1 MGMLEVDI
9 VSKEH
14 IKPSFPTP
22 SHLRNYKLSLLDQ
35 LIPAPYA
42 PTILFYPNNDSTNLS
57 NIPNRLELLKKSL
70 SETLTLFY
78 PLAGKIKDNLCIE
91 CNDDGAY
98 FAEANVNGCLSEF
111 LSHPD
116 LLLMHRF
123 LPCELVLKEFAV
135 GIYVTNIQ
143 VVKSPIISKV
153 STYKKMVI

>member
-42 PTILFYPNNDSTNLS
+42 PIVLFYPNNDGTNLS
-57 NIPNRLELLKKSL
+57 NIPKRLELLKKSL

-91 CNDDGAY
+91 CNDDGAC

-116 LLLMHRF
+116 LLLTHNF
-123 LPCELVLKEFAV
+123 LPCELVLKESATRT
-135 GIYVTNIQ
+135 YVSNIQ
-143 VVKSPIISKV
+143 VVKSFLI
-153 STYKKMVI
+153 